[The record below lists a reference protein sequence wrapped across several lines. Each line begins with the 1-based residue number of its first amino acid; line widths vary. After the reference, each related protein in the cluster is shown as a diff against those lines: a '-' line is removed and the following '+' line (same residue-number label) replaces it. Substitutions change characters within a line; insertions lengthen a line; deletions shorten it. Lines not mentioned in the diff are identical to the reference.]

1 MYIIYIYLS
10 IYLSIYI
17 YILKALDI
25 GRLYTVAA
33 SDNLNA
39 IAKRFGTPLEMLYK
53 LNNDLQGKPFI
64 QEGSELCVIP
74 NSCKGQD
81 ESVRERERESLN
93 PKP

>member
-1 MYIIYIYLS
+1 MYIYTK
-10 IYLSIYI
+10 
-17 YILKALDI
+17 KALDI

-81 ESVRERERESLN
+81 ESVCVRERDRSYPDADRLVQSTGID
-93 PKP
+93 